1 MNSYREITYK
11 YIRQNSK
18 RTIFTMIGIILSLSL
33 ISGIGFLGY
42 SFKDFMI
49 ERAKANGD
57 YEFGI
62 YGVNKEQINIL
73 KNDVD
78 LYNFAVTQ
86 YAGTFKF
93 QSGKENYVD
102 ISAEDENSINN
113 VFKINLEEGDYPK
126 KLNEITIDYRVK
138 ENYDVKL
145 GEEINLDM
153 INFEKEE
160 VKTGEQ
166 KNFKVVG
173 FIKEPY
179 ATGEYYSAK
188 TFLDENSI
196 EDASIFF
203 YLKDRKD
210 KVKKIEEKVEKL
222 GISLENLYY
231 NNDLLALT
239 GESSMTGINDAFINM
254 VIIVLTIVCVSTIFL
269 IYNAINI
276 SVAERMNQFALLRS
290 IGATP
295 NQIKKLVFREG
306 ILLCFIGIPFGIIF
320 GFLGVDIT
328 TKLLKNQIINIMST
342 YMNQSEAFRIRFY
355 PSVIVLTLI
364 LGLVTILISCYGP
377 ARRAGNIS
385 PITVLKNNGA
395 STGEK
400 VKNYKGKL
408 IKKIFGVE
416 GWIAYKNI
424 RRNSRRFIVTILS
437 LSISL
442 IMFVVFTTINIKRLE
457 EMDYINKSSIS
468 QGRIS
473 VSRENYDD
481 IEKELKN
488 IANIGHIYKRGEF
501 TSITPI
507 KENRITKEFKDIYG
521 SELYDFNVGNYIVNP
536 STSIQAYNVEAL
548 NAIGIEEKLEV
559 NEIIIINN
567 RSQYTSEGKL
577 QNIPIT
583 NLKEGDTF
591 SIPKASL
598 DKSMDS
604 YEVEE
609 YKDIIKIDIA
619 NNNFYNFTVKKV
631 IEKDVFQGDYNY
643 ELAIIINEDLYNS
656 LDYYSYSRN
665 NFYLTFKD
673 GEADENIEVALEKV
687 QNIADNY
694 GEFFDNTY
702 GYNKSIEN
710 MWLVINVFIYG
721 FIVMITLIG
730 IVNVMNT
737 ISLNILL
744 KKKEFGSLGT
754 IGMSKNQISKMIIL
768 EGALHGIISSVV
780 GSVVAVG
787 LIFLFIKVIGGGFSV
802 SNNISI
808 EPLVIGIIG
817 IMTITIASAILPLRK
832 INRISLV
839 DGIRSEE

>member
-1 MNSYREITYK
+1 MNSYRDITYK
-11 YIRQNSK
+11 YIKQNSK

-78 LYNFAVTQ
+78 LYNLAVAH
-86 YAGTFKF
+86 YAVTFKF
-93 QSGKENYVD
+93 QSEKEIYVD

-113 VFKINLEEGDYPK
+113 VFKINLVEGHYPK
-126 KLNEITIDYRVK
+126 SLNEIIIDCRVK
-138 ENYDVKL
+138 EYYDIKL

-166 KNFKVVG
+166 RKFKVVG
-173 FIKEPY
+173 FVKEPY
-179 ATGEYYSAK
+179 ATGQYYNAT

-196 EDASIFF
+196 EDARIFF
-203 YLKDRKD
+203 SLKDKKD
-210 KVKKIEEKVEKL
+210 KIKKVEEKVEKL
-222 GISLENLYY
+222 EIPLENLYY
-231 NNDLLALT
+231 NNDLLAFT
-239 GESSMTGINDAFINM
+239 GESSMSGINNAYINI

-276 SVAERMNQFALLRS
+276 SVAERMNQFAILRS
-290 IGATP
+290 IGSTP
-295 NQIKKLVFREG
+295 NQIKSLVFREG
-306 ILLCFIGIPFGIIF
+306 ILLCFIGIPFGIVF

-342 YMNQSEAFRIRFY
+342 YMNQSEAFSIRFY

-377 ARRAGNIS
+377 ARRAGNIF

-416 GWIAYKNI
+416 GWVAYKNI

-442 IMFVVFTTINIKRLE
+442 IMFVVFTTINLKRIE
-457 EMDYINKSSIS
+457 EMDYINKASIS

-473 VSRENYDD
+473 VSSENCDD
-481 IEKELKN
+481 IEKELKD
-488 IANIGHIYKRGEF
+488 IDTIEHIYQKSAVSTIIPIEEDK
-501 TSITPI
+501 IT
-507 KENRITKEFKDIYG
+507 EEFKNTFNTD
-521 SELYDFNVGNYIVNP
+521 LYNFNIESYVVESSSN
-536 STSIQAYNVEAL
+536 IQSYNDEAL
-548 NAIGIEEKLEV
+548 KAIGIEDGLKE

-577 QNIPIT
+577 QNIQIT
-583 NLKEGDTF
+583 NIKEGDTF
-591 SIPKASL
+591 KIPKASL
-598 DKSMDS
+598 EKNAFENKENCKDAIKT
-604 YEVEE
+604 
-609 YKDIIKIDIA
+609 DII
-619 NNNFYNFTVKKV
+619 NNNLYNFKVKKV
-631 IEKDVFQGDYNY
+631 IEKDIFLGDYNY
-643 ELAIIINEDLYNS
+643 ELGIIINKDLYYS
-656 LDYYSYSRN
+656 QDYSYN
-665 NFYLTFKD
+665 IYGDLYLRFND
-673 GEADENIEVALEKV
+673 GEDKTKIEDALDKVQEIANKYNAYFYNEYKENKALE
-687 QNIADNY
+687 
-694 GEFFDNTY
+694 E
-702 GYNKSIEN
+702 

-754 IGMSKNQISKMIIL
+754 IGMSKTQISKMIIL

-787 LIFLFIKVIGGGFSV
+787 LLFLFIKIIGGGFSI
-802 SNNISI
+802 SNNIDI

-817 IMTITIASAILPLRK
+817 IMTITIASALLPLRK
-832 INRISLV
+832 LNKISLV
-839 DGIRSEE
+839 DSIRNEE